1 MTHRIGVGIV
11 GYGAIARVHAT
22 VLTIFAQLYPDMG
35 VYPHIVAITPGGPSS
50 SARASRDYPTVPQMT
65 YAEMLSRD
73 DVDVVLCATP
83 TDMHF
88 AQVQQALVAGKH
100 VMCEKPLTVSVAQ
113 SRELVALA
121 DAHQRVLAMNHHFR
135 HVPALNE
142 IHQRVTSGALG
153 TPISG
158 HLRYYR
164 SSNVNPQRPATWR
177 FAGSGGGVL
186 VDLGS
191 HLIDL
196 VHFIFQSKIIR
207 LQAQLRTV
215 VTQRPDAHGQL
226 VTIESDDV
234 AWLTVQL
241 ANGMRL
247 TLEASKMVPGAADD
261 VRVEVYGTQSSV
273 MFDMLD
279 VNTLV
284 VGTAQTPAAAQ
295 RIQLWNR
302 MSPAAALPGPE
313 TSTGSLSWH
322 AASWQQCL
330 ARIIGGEGSLCDGR
344 AGLLVDTVIVAAQ
357 QSAARDGAW
366 VEVVYE

>member
-1 MTHRIGVGIV
+1 MMQRIGVGIV
-11 GYGAIARVHAT
+11 GYGAIARVHAAA
-22 VLTIFAQLYPDMG
+22 LTIFAQIYPDMG
-35 VYPHIVAITPGGPSS
+35 VYPHIVAITPGGPTSS
-50 SARASRDYPTVPQMT
+50 MRASRDYPAVPQQT
-65 YAEMLSRD
+65 YAEMLSRN
-73 DVDVVLCATP
+73 DVDVILCATP
-83 TDMHF
+83 TEIHF
-88 AQVQQALVAGKH
+88 EQVRQALVVGKH
-100 VMCEKPLTVSVAQ
+100 VMCEKPLTVNVDQ

-121 DAHQRVLAMNHHFR
+121 DEHQRVLAMNHHFR

-142 IHQRVTSGALG
+142 IHQRVASGELG

-196 VHFIFQSKIIR
+196 VHYIFQSKIVK
-207 LQAQLRTV
+207 LQAHLRTV

-261 VRVEVYGTQSSV
+261 VRVEVYGTLSSL
-273 MFDMLD
+273 MFDMID
-279 VNTLV
+279 VNALV
-284 VGTAQTPAAAQ
+284 IGAAQNPAAIQ
-295 RIQLWNR
+295 RLQRWNR
-302 MSPAAALPGPE
+302 MSPVATVPGPE

-330 ARIIGGEGSLCDGR
+330 ARVIGREGPLCDGR
-344 AGLLVDTVIVAAQ
+344 AGLLVDTIIAAAQ
-357 QSAARDGAW
+357 QSAMHDGKW
-366 VEVVYE
+366 IEVLYE

>member
-1 MTHRIGVGIV
+1 MMHRVGVGIV
-11 GYGAIARVHAT
+11 GYGAIARVHAAA
-22 VLTIFAQLYPDMG
+22 LTIFAQIYPDMG
-35 VYPHIVAITPGGPSS
+35 VYPHIVAMTPGGPTSC
-50 SARASRDYPTVPQMT
+50 ARAARDYPAVPQLT

-73 DVDVVLCATP
+73 DVDVILCATP
-83 TDMHF
+83 TEIHF
-88 AQVQQALVAGKH
+88 EQVQQALVAGKH
-100 VMCEKPLTVSVAQ
+100 VMCEKPLTVNVAQ
-113 SRELVALA
+113 SRELVTFA
-121 DAHQRVLAMNHHFR
+121 DEHQRVLAMNHHFR

-142 IHQRVTSGALG
+142 IRQRVASGALG
-153 TPISG
+153 SPISG

-177 FAGSGGGVL
+177 FAGRGSGVL

-196 VHFIFQSKIIR
+196 VHYIFQSKIVK
-207 LQAQLRTV
+207 LQAHLRTV
-215 VTQRPDAHGQL
+215 VTQRPDTQGQL
-226 VTIESDDV
+226 INIESDDV

-261 VRVEVYGTQSSV
+261 VRVEVYGTQLSLV
-273 MFDMLD
+273 FDMLD

-284 VGTAQTPAAAQ
+284 VGTAQAPAAAQ

-302 MSPAAALPGPE
+302 MSPAVTLPGSE

-330 ARIIGGEGSLCDGR
+330 ARIIGREGPLCDGR
-344 AGLLVDTVIVAAQ
+344 AGLWVDTIIAAAQ
-357 QSAARDGAW
+357 QSAMQDGKW
-366 VEVVYE
+366 IEVLYE

>member
-1 MTHRIGVGIV
+1 MMHRIGVGIV
-11 GYGAIARVHAT
+11 GYGAIARVHAAA
-22 VLTIFAQLYPDMG
+22 LTIFAQLYPDMG
-35 VYPHIVAITPGGPSS
+35 VYPHIVALTPGGATS
-50 SARASRDYPTVPQMT
+50 SARASRDYPAVPQMT
-65 YAEMLSRD
+65 YAEMLNRD
-73 DVDVVLCATP
+73 DVDVILCATP
-83 TDMHF
+83 TEMHF
-88 AQVQQALVAGKH
+88 AQVQQAIVAGKH
-100 VMCEKPLTVSVAQ
+100 VMCEKPLTVNVPQ

-121 DAHQRVLAMNHHFR
+121 EAHQRILAINHHFR
-135 HVPALNE
+135 QVPALYE
-142 IHQRVTSGALG
+142 IHHRVISGDLG
-153 TPISG
+153 MPISG

-177 FAGSGGGVL
+177 FVGRGGGVL

-196 VHFIFQSKIIR
+196 VHFIFQSKIIK
-207 LQAQLRTV
+207 LQANLRTV

-226 VTIESDDV
+226 LDIDSDDV

-241 ANGMRL
+241 ANGMHL

-261 VRVEVYGTQSSV
+261 VRVEVYGTSASV

-284 VGTAQTPAAAQ
+284 VGVAQSPAAAQ

-302 MSPAAALPGPE
+302 MSPVATLPSPE

-330 ARIIGGEGSLCDGR
+330 ARIIGREGPLCDGQ
-344 AGLLVDTVIVAAQ
+344 AGVLVDMIIDAAQ
-357 QSAARDGAW
+357 QSVAQHGAW
-366 VEVVYE
+366 VEVCYE